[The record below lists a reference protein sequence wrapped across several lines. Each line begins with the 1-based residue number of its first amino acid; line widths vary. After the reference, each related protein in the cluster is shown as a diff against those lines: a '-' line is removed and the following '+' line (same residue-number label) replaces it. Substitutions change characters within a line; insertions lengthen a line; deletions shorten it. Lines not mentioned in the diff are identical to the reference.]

1 MKTDQSKCR
10 ESTHKKKKKMKEKKR
25 RKFWFC
31 AVSVGADKERRK
43 KGGRS
48 SKERVG
54 LEEPSPS
61 PSRPKSM
68 CWHEG
73 ERRRGGGFV
82 VLCGVEVQIHPLPP
96 PQREHS
102 KCNKEKNPQGN
113 LHLIDC
119 WNVTG

>member
-82 VLCGVEVQIHPLPP
+82 VLCGVEVQIHHLPP
-96 PQREHS
+96 PKGS
-102 KCNKEKNPQGN
+102 TASATKKKTPKATY
-113 LHLIDC
+113 L
-119 WNVTG
+119 